1 MPPTQS
7 PAGEDFAESTVR
19 TVTLRLM
26 PLLGLLYLIA
36 YIDRQNVS
44 YAKLDMVGSLGL
56 SETAYGLGASL
67 FFLGYFL
74 FEVPANVFLERVGA
88 RVWFARIM
96 FTWGI
101 VTLLL
106 GFTQNAAMFYVLR
119 FLLGAAE
126 AGFFP
131 GVLFALTLWFPQE
144 HRARMIGWFMIAS
157 AVANAVG
164 AAIGGALLGLDGVL
178 GLAGWQWVFLA
189 TGAPAI
195 VMTAIVLLVLP
206 NGPET
211 APWLS
216 QDQRDWLARTLR
228 AEREGGGLVDHGNPF
243 AALLDKRVLMLAGV
257 YVSLPLAAYGLGY
270 WLPTVVKGFG
280 VSNLTNGFLNII
292 PWVAT
297 AVALWWVPPPRRP
310 HERPGQRP
318 DLARGRAGAG
328 RGDRAGVERHPAGQ
342 RREVRVPVRGGGR
355 DVLGPAGILVD
366 ARDLPARG
374 DRGGRDRG
382 DQLGRQPRRLRRAEH
397 GPVHPRPD
405 QERPRA
411 DAVPV
416 RLPGDRRRGDVRGAL
431 RPAAG
436 CGQARGG
443 DDEAPRR
450 LNIGRHRALSFIVP
464 LNPAR

>member
-1 MPPTQS
+1 MPPTQPLVS
-7 PAGEDFAESTVR
+7 EEFAERTVR

-101 VTLLL
+101 VTILL

-131 GVLFALTLWFPQE
+131 GVLFALTLWFPQA

-195 VMTAIVLLVLP
+195 LMTAIVLLILP

-216 QDQRDWLARTLR
+216 QDQRAWLAQTLR

-292 PWVAT
+292 PWAAT
-297 AVALWWVPPPRRP
+297 AVALWWVPR
-310 HERPGQRP
+310 HA
-318 DLARGRAGAG
+318 ARTGAQG
-328 RGDRAGVERHPAGQ
+328 NALTWHV
-342 RREVRVPVRGGGR
+342 V
-355 DVLGPAGILVD
+355 GPALVGATGLALSVILPGNAVKFACLCVAAAGTFSAQPVFWSMPATFLRGATAAAGIAAINSVGNLGGFVAQNMVPFIRDQTQSDLVPMLFLS
-366 ARDLPARG
+366 ACLAIG
-374 DRGGRDRG
+374 AA
-382 DQLGRQPRRLRRAEH
+382 LMFIVLSALRRDAAK
-397 GPVHPRPD
+397 
-405 QERPRA
+405 RA
-411 DAVPV
+411 AVSP
-416 RLPGDRRRGDVRGAL
+416 
-431 RPAAG
+431 
-436 CGQARGG
+436 
-443 DDEAPRR
+443 APRT
-450 LNIGRHRALSFIVP
+450 A
-464 LNPAR
+464 

>member
-1 MPPTQS
+1 MPPTQPLVS
-7 PAGEDFAESTVR
+7 EEFAESTVR

-101 VTLLL
+101 VTILL

-131 GVLFALTLWFPQE
+131 GVLFALTLWFPQA

-195 VMTAIVLLVLP
+195 LMTAVVLLILP

-216 QDQRDWLARTLR
+216 QDQRAWLAQTLR
-228 AEREGGGLVDHGNPF
+228 AERESGGIVDHGNPF

-292 PWVAT
+292 PWAAT
-297 AVALWWVPPPRRP
+297 AVALWWVPRHAARTGAQGNALTWHVVGPALVGATGLALSVIL
-310 HERPGQRP
+310 PGNAVKFACLCVAAAGTFSAQPVFWSMPATFLRGATAAAGIAAINSVGNLGGFVAQNMVP
-318 DLARGRAGAG
+318 FIRDQTQSDLVPMLFLSACLAIGAG
-328 RGDRAGVERHPAGQ
+328 LMFI
-342 RREVRVPVRGGGR
+342 
-355 DVLGPAGILVD
+355 VLSA
-366 ARDLPARG
+366 
-374 DRGGRDRG
+374 
-382 DQLGRQPRRLRRAEH
+382 LRRDAAK
-397 GPVHPRPD
+397 
-405 QERPRA
+405 RA
-411 DAVPV
+411 
-416 RLPGDRRRGDVRGAL
+416 
-431 RPAAG
+431 AASP
-436 CGQARGG
+436 
-443 DDEAPRR
+443 APRT
-450 LNIGRHRALSFIVP
+450 A
-464 LNPAR
+464 

>member
-1 MPPTQS
+1 MPPTQ
-7 PAGEDFAESTVR
+7 PLVREEFAESTVR

-101 VTLLL
+101 VTILL

-131 GVLFALTLWFPQE
+131 GVLFALTLWFPQA

-195 VMTAIVLLVLP
+195 LMTAVVLLILP

-216 QDQRDWLARTLR
+216 QDQRAWLAQTLR
-228 AEREGGGLVDHGNPF
+228 AERESGGLVDHGNPF

-292 PWVAT
+292 PWAAT
-297 AVALWWVPPPRRP
+297 AVALWWVPRHAARTGAQGNALTWHVVGPALVGATGLALSVIL
-310 HERPGQRP
+310 PGNAVKFACLCVAAAGTFSAQPVFWSMPATFLRGATAAAGIAAINSVGNLGGFVAQNMVP
-318 DLARGRAGAG
+318 FIRDQTQSDLVPMLFLSACLAIGAG
-328 RGDRAGVERHPAGQ
+328 LMFI
-342 RREVRVPVRGGGR
+342 
-355 DVLGPAGILVD
+355 VLSA
-366 ARDLPARG
+366 
-374 DRGGRDRG
+374 
-382 DQLGRQPRRLRRAEH
+382 LRRDAAK
-397 GPVHPRPD
+397 
-405 QERPRA
+405 RA
-411 DAVPV
+411 
-416 RLPGDRRRGDVRGAL
+416 
-431 RPAAG
+431 AASP
-436 CGQARGG
+436 
-443 DDEAPRR
+443 APRT
-450 LNIGRHRALSFIVP
+450 A
-464 LNPAR
+464 